1 MALSEGQRK
10 ILDIIAGLT
19 GRTLSTSTMDA
30 VVVDKSGLPAE
41 EVRNYL
47 SQLDVLGYITIGIK
61 VSGADYRMINMTKE
75 GLQVTSDNQ
84 RLRKYTITYNFLFSF
99 KRRIKASSSNAVA
112 LIFFSRASKQVKGY
126 C

>member
-1 MALSEGQRK
+1 MVLSEGQRK
-10 ILDIIAGLT
+10 ILDIIATLT
-19 GRTLSTSTMDA
+19 GRTLSTSTIDA
-30 VVVDKSGLPAE
+30 VVIDKSGLPEE

-84 RLRKYTITYNFLFSF
+84 RLR
-99 KRRIKASSSNAVA
+99 
-112 LIFFSRASKQVKGY
+112 
-126 C
+126 

>member
-30 VVVDKSGLPAE
+30 VVVDESGLPEE

-61 VSGADYRMINMTKE
+61 VSGADYRMINMTID
-75 GLQVTSDNQ
+75 GLQVTSNNQ
-84 RLRKYTITYNFLFSF
+84 RLR
-99 KRRIKASSSNAVA
+99 
-112 LIFFSRASKQVKGY
+112 
-126 C
+126 

>member
-30 VVVDKSGLPAE
+30 VVVVVVVDKSGLPEE

-61 VSGADYRMINMTKE
+61 VSGADYRMINMTID
-75 GLQVTSDNQ
+75 GLQLTSNNQ
-84 RLRKYTITYNFLFSF
+84 RLR
-99 KRRIKASSSNAVA
+99 
-112 LIFFSRASKQVKGY
+112 
-126 C
+126 